1 MNAPTALIAEDEA
14 LLSEALQTELRS
26 LWPEL
31 KIVARVYDGVSAV
44 QAALA
49 HRPLVV
55 FMDIRMPGQS
65 GIEAAQALAEDWP
78 AGMPLPRIVFVSA
91 HDEYALPAFEAAAID
106 YVLKPVRRERLA
118 RTVQRLQ
125 EALKT
130 TPPRDEA
137 LFSALRHLESPPVE
151 KFAPLQRLQASVG
164 HQLRIVPMDDVILFE
179 AADKHVRAIT
189 RQGEE
194 FWLRTP
200 LKELLL
206 QIDDTVFWQIHR
218 STVVRADAMASAS
231 RDAQGQWQVLLQG
244 LNQPFKV
251 SRLFAYRFKPM

>member
-1 MNAPTALIAEDEA
+1 
-14 LLSEALQTELRS
+14 
-26 LWPEL
+26 
-31 KIVARVYDGVSAV
+31 
-44 QAALA
+44 
-49 HRPLVV
+49 
-55 FMDIRMPGQS
+55 
-65 GIEAAQALAEDWP
+65 
-78 AGMPLPRIVFVSA
+78 
-91 HDEYALPAFEAAAID
+91 
-106 YVLKPVRRERLA
+106 
-118 RTVQRLQ
+118 
-125 EALKT
+125 
-130 TPPRDEA
+130 
-137 LFSALRHLESPPVE
+137 
-151 KFAPLQRLQASVG
+151 
-164 HQLRIVPMDDVILFE
+164 MDDVILFE